1 MGFSS
6 NGIDKVLWL
15 WVLYP
20 DLVSFPGQGF
30 RIFSWGM
37 MEKYLSK
44 FACECPWLASCCHNQ
59 FELSL
64 YIIHLPF
71 HLTVHSTLL
80 QFLLV
85 WRSFLWSTIYPF
97 LNSIICWHTSICL
110 KLTHVL
116 AARLNAC
123 FVFGCVWKPSPRLSF
138 CVWGAQNMEHTRE
151 KVSIHIGALQWD

>member
-6 NGIDKVLWL
+6 NGIDKAWWL
-15 WVLYP
+15 GVLYP

-85 WRSFLWSTIYPF
+85 WRSFLWSTIHPF

-110 KLTHVL
+110 KLAHVL

-123 FVFGCVWKPSPRLSF
+123 FVFGYVWKLSPRLSF
-138 CVWGAQNMEHTRE
+138 CFEVHKTWSTLGKR
-151 KVSIHIGALQWD
+151 